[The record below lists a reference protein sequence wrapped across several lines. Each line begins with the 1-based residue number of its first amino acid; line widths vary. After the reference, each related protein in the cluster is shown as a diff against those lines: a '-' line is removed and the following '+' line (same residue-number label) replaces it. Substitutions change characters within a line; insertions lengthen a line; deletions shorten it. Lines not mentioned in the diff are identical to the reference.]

1 MQLWCLHVNIYTVVM
16 HIAVT
21 MMQTITVSLTDIL
34 YIYDCHFFQ
43 LDKYVNNEIVFL
55 SIII

>member
-21 MMQTITVSLTDIL
+21 MMQTISVSLTDIL
-34 YIYDCHFFQ
+34 YIYDCHFFSTRQ
-43 LDKYVNNEIVFL
+43 VC
-55 SIII
+55 